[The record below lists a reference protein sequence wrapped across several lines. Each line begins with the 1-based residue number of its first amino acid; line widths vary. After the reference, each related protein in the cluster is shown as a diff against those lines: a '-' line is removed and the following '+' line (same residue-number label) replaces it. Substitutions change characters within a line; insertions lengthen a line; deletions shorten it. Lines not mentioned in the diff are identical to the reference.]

1 MLTEFRASY
10 SSRVNAIGA
19 AARYVGIAQNES
31 GCHCDGRDG
40 CAGRVCVLPVVRRG
54 GVLLDECFWASPMLN
69 IMKPQGVLFFSMPV
83 DEDAE
88 RRQNGGV
95 FPDYFRVP
103 VGASWKMSVTDRF
116 PKDRKPWN
124 KAENSRSQL
133 SCEVRMM
140 MVVMVLSVS
149 WA

>member
-1 MLTEFRASY
+1 
-10 SSRVNAIGA
+10 
-19 AARYVGIAQNES
+19 
-31 GCHCDGRDG
+31 
-40 CAGRVCVLPVVRRG
+40 
-54 GVLLDECFWASPMLN
+54 
-69 IMKPQGVLFFSMPV
+69 MKPQGVLFFSMPV

-124 KAENSRSQL
+124 KAKKQSITVIMRGAHDDGSHNPKCLMGLRPGGNAAAL
-133 SCEVRMM
+133 AIVRMSRKRYAK
-140 MVVMVLSVS
+140 LAAHSR
-149 WA
+149 

>member
-1 MLTEFRASY
+1 MGLWDLGWIWD
-10 SSRVNAIGA
+10 AIG
-19 AARYVGIAQNES
+19 GW
-31 GCHCDGRDG
+31 DG
-40 CAGRVCVLPVVRRG
+40 CAGHVSFC
-54 GVLLDECFWASPMLN
+54 LLSAMEACCRECFWASHMWN